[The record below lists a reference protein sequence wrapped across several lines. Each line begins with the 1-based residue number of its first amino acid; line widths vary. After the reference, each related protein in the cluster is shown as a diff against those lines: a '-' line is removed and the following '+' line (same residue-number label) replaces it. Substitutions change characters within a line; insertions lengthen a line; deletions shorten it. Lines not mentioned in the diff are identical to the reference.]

1 MELPDRYNA
10 AADILD
16 RTAAEHGDRAAIRG
30 PALDPE
36 LTYRDVQKLAHR
48 WGNALHELGVR
59 QEERV
64 LMAVLD
70 SPEFAATFF
79 GSIKAGVVPI
89 PVNTNLKADDYA
101 YYLADS
107 RARIAVV
114 SEPLAD
120 TLREAAR
127 GQRHLQRLVVVGA
140 PDARETGWR
149 EAVEAQSDEL
159 QAADTGP
166 DDMCFWLYTS
176 GTTGR
181 PKAAVHLQHDMR
193 FCIENYAKPVL
204 GIGPEDVTFSVAK
217 LYFAYGLGNALY
229 FPFAVGAT
237 TVLLPG
243 PPAPPAVFD
252 AVRRFRPTIYYGVPT
267 SYAAVLAAEPELWN
281 EADFTSVRVCVSAGE
296 PLSGSL
302 LERWKARTGTD
313 ILDGI
318 GSTECAHIFISNR
331 PGDIRPDCSGR
342 VVDGY
347 EAKVVGE
354 DGREMPDGEVGN
366 LMVAGDSTCAFYWN
380 QHERTKAAIQGRWIN
395 TGDKYTRDGDG
406 YFRYQGRADDM
417 LKVGGIWVSPVE
429 VESAINA
436 HAAVLESAVIGVVDA
451 DRLIRPLAYVV
462 LQAGQAPGVQLEE
475 ALREHVRSQL
485 AHHKCPRE
493 FRFVE
498 TLPKTATG
506 KIQRYLL
513 RDAAADGRPVTA

>member
-30 PALDPE
+30 PALDAD
-36 LTYRDVQKLAHR
+36 LSYRDVQKLADR
-48 WGNALHELGVR
+48 WGRALQDLGAR

-70 SPEFAATFF
+70 STEFVATFF
-79 GSIKAGVVPI
+79 GSIKAGAVPI
-89 PVNTNLKADDYA
+89 PVNTNLKAADYA

-107 RARIAVV
+107 RARVAVV

-120 TLREAAR
+120 TLREAAK
-127 GQRHLQRLVVVGA
+127 GQRHLKNLVVVGTA
-140 PDARETGWR
+140 GAHETAWR
-149 EAVEAQSDEL
+149 EVVDAQTDGL
-159 QAADTGP
+159 QTADTGP

-193 FCIENYAKPVL
+193 CCIENYAKPVL

-243 PPAPPAVFD
+243 PPAPPVVFD

-267 SYAAVLAAEPELWN
+267 SYAAILAAEPEQW
-281 EADFTSVRVCVSAGE
+281 EGADFTSVRVCVSAGE
-296 PLSGSL
+296 SLGGSL
-302 LERWKARTGTD
+302 LQRWKERTGTD

-318 GSTECAHIFISNR
+318 GSTECAHIFITNR
-331 PGDIRPDCSGR
+331 LGDIRPDCSGR

-347 EAKVVGE
+347 EAKVTDEAGAE
-354 DGREMPDGEVGN
+354 LPDDEVGN
-366 LMVAGDSTCAFYWN
+366 LMVAGDSICAFYWN

-395 TGDKYTRDGDG
+395 TGDKYTRDRDG
-406 YFRYQGRADDM
+406 YFRYQGRSDDM

-436 HAAVLESAVIGVVDA
+436 HSAVLESAVIGVEDA

-462 LQAGQAPGVQLEE
+462 LQAGQAPSVQLEE
-475 ALREHVRSQL
+475 ALRDHVRSQL

-506 KIQRYLL
+506 KIQRYVL
-513 RDAAADGRPVTA
+513 RDSASESVR